1 VTAPSTDTRT
11 TQPSAAAW
19 LGWLGALAALT
30 VLLLSWRDRLS
41 AAHVTLAYLIVA
53 QGASAT
59 AGRTIGLTVAGL
71 AFLCFDFFFLP
82 PYGTLVVHDPF
93 NWIVLVAFLGTS
105 GLTAQLLHRARREAS
120 AARTHAEEVIRLAA
134 EARDADALR
143 EAARLKDAM
152 LASVSHDLRTP
163 LTTIKALANSLGQ
176 DGDERAREIE
186 EEADRL
192 TAFVTDLLD
201 LSKLSGGAMELRP
214 EANEAEDLVGAALQR
229 VSVLAA
235 GREIRAS
242 FNPAE
247 TLLFGRF
254 DFSASVR
261 ILGNLL
267 ENAIKYSPAAE
278 PIALRATRDG
288 EWLVF
293 EVADRGP
300 GIDAEDAGRI
310 FAPFVRGRRESPDAS
325 GSGFGLT
332 IARGLAEAQG
342 GTVTYS
348 PREGGGSVFTM
359 RLPAIDIPT
368 PTTR

>member
-1 VTAPSTDTRT
+1 VTETRVDAP
-11 TQPSAAAW
+11 AARGPWIAW
-19 LGWLGALAALT
+19 ITWLAALAAVT
-30 VLLLSWRDRLS
+30 ALLLSWRDRLS
-41 AAHVTLAYLIVA
+41 AAHVTLTYLLVA

-59 AGRTIGLTVAGL
+59 AGRTVGLTVAGL
-71 AFLCFDFFFLP
+71 AFFCFDFFFLP
-82 PYGTLVVHDPF
+82 PYGTLIVRDPL

-105 GLTAQLLHRARREAS
+105 ALTAQLLHRSRTEAA
-120 AARTHAEEVIRLAA
+120 AARTHADEVIRLAA
-134 EARDADALR
+134 EARDAEALR

-163 LTTIKALANSLGQ
+163 LTTIKALAQSLG
-176 DGDERAREIE
+176 DSGDDRAREIE
-186 EEADRL
+186 DEADRL

-201 LSKLSGGAMELRP
+201 LSRLSGGAMELHP
-214 EANEAEDLVGAALQR
+214 EPNEAEDLVGAALQR

-242 FNPAE
+242 FDPSE

-267 ENAIKYSPAAE
+267 ENAIKYSPAPE
-278 PIALRATRDG
+278 PISLRATREGD
-288 EWLVF
+288 WLLF

-300 GIDAEDAGRI
+300 GVDPADAERI
-310 FAPFVRGRRESPDAS
+310 FAPFVRGRHESPDTS

-342 GTVTYS
+342 GSV
-348 PREGGGSVFTM
+348 RHAQRNGGGSVFSL
-359 RLPAIDIPT
+359 RLPAIDVAAP
-368 PTTR
+368 PPR